1 MRSVYDFIVEP
12 VGERYDNELKI
23 GDKKLVLNSKIESHK
38 FINNKA
44 KVISVPIAFKTPI
57 KVGDEVIIHHNVF
70 RRYYN
75 QKGKEV
81 NSSKYFRENKYFCQ
95 LDQIYLYSR
104 NNSWKPFNDRCFVAP
119 IINKDELELKKEKNH
134 IGILKYGNS
143 SLEALKINKGDV
155 IGFTPNSEFEFIVN
169 DELLYCMKS
178 KDIVIKYEHKENQAQ
193 YNPSWAKSS

>member
-104 NNSWKPFNDRCFVAP
+104 DNSWKPFNDRCFVAP

-178 KDIVIKYEHKENQAQ
+178 KDIVIKYEYEEDQAQ